1 MTTNNKQIKKLG
13 RPSKY
18 SEKIADKICELYAS
32 GKTITEC
39 ARLVGIERHAVY
51 RWMKVNKDFSYR
63 LACAREL
70 FADAIA
76 EEALRI
82 ADTPMTGEIVE
93 ETASPDGMIVK
104 VKKVDMIEHRKL
116 QVDTRLKLLAKWAPD
131 KYGDIKTLKVDAT
144 DEAKGMAEV
153 YAKMLDAQKDDGEES
168 V

>member
-1 MTTNNKQIKKLG
+1 
-13 RPSKY
+13 
-18 SEKIADKICELYAS
+18 
-32 GKTITEC
+32 
-39 ARLVGIERHAVY
+39 
-51 RWMKVNKDFSYR
+51 MKVNKDFSYR

-93 ETASPDGMIVK
+93 ETASPDGMTVK